1 MKDIE
6 LDKKMKQYKTME
18 MTNNQLKTK
27 LREADD
33 KNNKL
38 EGHMIP
44 KLRETIN
51 RQKDV
56 SVELEQIHLDS

>member
-44 KLRETIN
+44 KLRETIS

-56 SVELEQIHLDS
+56 SVELE